1 MIIIKDMILEIFR
14 EFEKL
19 GIQSIEEAI
28 KHTDKNDISYICPQR
43 EIKFKGH
50 SVVHDVINKNLR
62 IVSNDL
68 STIGLKK
75 ITYSKR
81 FSKLT
86 FHYQNGEKIEKEG
99 DKVVFNLMSLNGDEL
114 FRVLNF

>member
-1 MIIIKDMILEIFR
+1 MMITKDKILEIFR

-19 GIQSIEEAI
+19 GIKTLDEAI
-28 KHTDKNDISYICPQR
+28 KHTDKNDIAYVSPQR

-62 IVSNDL
+62 ITDGTETLN
-68 STIGLKK
+68 LKK
-75 ITYSKR
+75 IIYSKR

-86 FHYQNGEKIEKEG
+86 FHYHDDTKIEKEG
-99 DKVVFNLMSLNGDEL
+99 DKVMFNLIGLTGDEL

>member
-1 MIIIKDMILEIFR
+1 MIIIKEIILQIFR

-19 GIQSIEEAI
+19 GIESIDEAI
-28 KHTDKNDISYICPQR
+28 KHTDKNDIAYICPQR

-50 SVVHDVINKNLR
+50 SIVHDVINKNLR
-62 IVSNDL
+62 ISSNDIN
-68 STIGLKK
+68 TVGLKK

-86 FHYQNGEKIEKEG
+86 FHYQDGKKIEKEG
-99 DKVVFNLMSLNGDEL
+99 DEVMFNLMSLNGDEL